1 MPQKLPIKEQIMNE
15 KKVAKSWW
23 KRRWLRVLIL
33 LVLFVIVFQ
42 LEQYPSSNPFG
53 ANIVIINAIL
63 GIWIWVELLIGLVK
77 GVIWVAKK
85 MFRKES

>member
-1 MPQKLPIKEQIMNE
+1 MNE

-53 ANIVIINAIL
+53 ANIVVINAIL
-63 GIWIWVELLIGLVK
+63 GIWIWAELLIGLVK
-77 GVIWVAKK
+77 GVVWVAKK
-85 MFRKES
+85 MLRKEG

>member
-1 MPQKLPIKEQIMNE
+1 MNE

>member
-1 MPQKLPIKEQIMNE
+1 MNE

-85 MFRKES
+85 MFRKAS